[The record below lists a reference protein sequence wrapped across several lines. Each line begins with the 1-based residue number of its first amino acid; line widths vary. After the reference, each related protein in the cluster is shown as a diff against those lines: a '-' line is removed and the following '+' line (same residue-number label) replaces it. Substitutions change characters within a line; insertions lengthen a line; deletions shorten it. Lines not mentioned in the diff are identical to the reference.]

1 MAEKLKNMGK
11 ITEIKSGNR
20 RSKRV
25 NIFIDGRFALALDSD
40 LVIKERLMV
49 NAELEPDRIENLVK
63 IDEIQR
69 GFNSAVRYVGYR
81 PRSEAELRNRLER
94 RGFSADIIDK
104 VVSRL
109 KEQGLVDDIAFAR
122 FWTENR
128 ESFRPRSQSLT
139 ALELKQKGITS
150 EIIKQ
155 SVSAIDDEDSAYHV
169 ALTKTRRLE
178 NIDYLDFRKR
188 ISGYL
193 QRSGFSYEIIR
204 RTIEKIW
211 QERGKQNSPD
221 LFDERRQK

>member
-1 MAEKLKNMGK
+1 MGK

-40 LVIKERLMV
+40 LAIKEKLMV

-63 IDEIQR
+63 IDEIRR
-69 GFNSAVRYVGYR
+69 GFDSAVRYIGYR

-104 VVSRL
+104 VVIRL
-109 KEQGLVDDIAFAR
+109 KEQGLVDDVAFAR

-139 ALELKQKGITS
+139 ALELKQKGITN

-169 ALTKTRRLE
+169 ALTEDTSTGQHRL
-178 NIDYLDFRKR
+178 F
-188 ISGYL
+188 
-193 QRSGFSYEIIR
+193 GF
-204 RTIEKIW
+204 
-211 QERGKQNSPD
+211 P
-221 LFDERRQK
+221 

>member
-1 MAEKLKNMGK
+1 MGK

-40 LVIKERLMV
+40 LAIKEKIMV

-63 IDEIQR
+63 IDKIRR
-69 GFNSAVRYVGYR
+69 GFDSAVRYIGYR

-104 VVSRL
+104 VVIRL
-109 KEQGLVDDIAFAR
+109 KEQGLVDDVAFAR

-139 ALELKQKGITS
+139 ALELKQKGITN

-169 ALTKTRRLE
+169 ALTKTRRLDS
-178 NIDYLDFRKR
+178 IDYLDFR
-188 ISGYL
+188 IGGYL
-193 QRSGFSYEIIR
+193 QRRGFSYEIIR

-221 LFDERRQK
+221 LFGERRQK

>member
-1 MAEKLKNMGK
+1 MGK

-20 RSKRV
+20 SSKRV

-63 IDEIQR
+63 TDEIQR
-69 GFNSAVRYVGYR
+69 GFNSAVRYIGYR
-81 PRSEAELRNRLER
+81 PRSEAELRNKLER
-94 RGFSADIIDK
+94 RGFSADITDK

-109 KEQGLVDDIAFAR
+109 KEQGLVDDITFAR

-139 ALELKQKGITS
+139 AFELKQKGITN

-155 SVSAIDDEDSAYHV
+155 SVSAIDDEDSAYNV

-178 NIDYLDFRKR
+178 SIDYSDFRKR

-193 QRSGFSYEIIR
+193 QRRGFSYEIIR